1 LWVKVVREIM
11 TGLGRNDVQ
20 ERRAK
25 ESMGRMQ

>member
-20 ERRAK
+20 EMRAK